1 DVIDAFASNEFYQ
14 AKGWT
19 DGLPI
24 VPPTEERVTECL
36 DVAGLAPGDIIGI
49 ERVRQR
55 PITAEKA
62 AINAVLAGCLP
73 AYMPVVVAV
82 LRAMCDE
89 KYNLHGD
96 LCKHWWNSAVHCCQ
110 WSSSDADRH

>member
-1 DVIDAFASNEFYQ
+1 MSTSESLRSRKYDLADSFEANEFYQ

-19 DGLPI
+19 DGLPV
-24 VPPTEERVTECL
+24 VPPTEERVIECL
-36 DVAGLAPGDIIGI
+36 DAAGLAPGDIIGV

-55 PITAEKA
+55 AITAEKG

-73 AYMPVVVAV
+73 AYMPVVVAA

-89 KYNLHGD
+89 KYNLHGT
-96 LCKHWWNSAVHCCQ
+96 SA
-110 WSSSDADRH
+110 STGGTEIG